1 MSWRNI
7 IALDGNSTA
16 GAKVTFGNVAG
27 IAGLLAIVVGAFML
41 LHELL
46 LFVAVGAREV
56 NKDIISN
63 TESLIHKNTHTVDAL
78 SVDFVVT
85 GMSGCLSRSFD
96 PLLSIDMYKKVIGFW
111 GFRELTQIEKDDLSV
126 NGISKCAAK
135 FVLSASSVS
144 DARERNQ
151 ILMSMGYAP
160 YTDQAIAALRIGR

>member
-27 IAGLLAIVVGAFML
+27 IAMLLAIVVGAFML

-63 TESLIHKNTHTVDAL
+63 TESIIHKNTHTVDAL

-85 GMSGCLSRSFD
+85 GMSGCPALLHRTNQQCCHFLTPTPVWCTRSKN
-96 PLLSIDMYKKVIGFW
+96 P
-111 GFRELTQIEKDDLSV
+111 
-126 NGISKCAAK
+126 
-135 FVLSASSVS
+135 
-144 DARERNQ
+144 
-151 ILMSMGYAP
+151 
-160 YTDQAIAALRIGR
+160 